1 MKGKRRIPPILVSA
15 LLTAG
20 MLFCNGTSVQA
31 ELNFGE
37 LGSENNQIAAPA
49 AGGSRFG

>member
-1 MKGKRRIPPILVSA
+1 MKGKRRILQILVSV
-15 LLTAG
+15 LLTAE

-37 LGSENNQIAAPA
+37 LGLSLIHI
-49 AGGSRFG
+49 